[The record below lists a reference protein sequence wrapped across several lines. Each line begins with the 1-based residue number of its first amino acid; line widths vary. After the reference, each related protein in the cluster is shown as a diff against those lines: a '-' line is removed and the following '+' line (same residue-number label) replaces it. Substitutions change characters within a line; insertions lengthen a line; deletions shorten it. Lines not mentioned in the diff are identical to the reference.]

1 MKPELIKLLEL
12 TGNFHRKNELA
23 CSKPCDPAKLFH
35 LARLNRLLYFILIKK
50 NKDFDLGKLCTL
62 DSNNYIQKGNL
73 YLQNLRNSL
82 LYLNKMLGCGNF
94 IAFKTF
100 YYYPRITNDIDIIVD
115 DYKSA
120 SRTFLR
126 DGWRTKQILHSNPHF
141 NREGYLKVGIHEKP
155 GWGTKEFMDRE
166 IIWKNTRSIKFEGID
181 VRLASLEVD
190 MMTIIPHIPF
200 EKCYFDLGE
209 LLYIYK
215 FADQINWSLV
225 KSQANKYQWYHT
237 LLDVVGYI
245 NGFYRGIYQEPCP
258 IESSIS
264 AVRNVD
270 VKLPYEFPFWR
281 AIKAHIEKREFH
293 KLLSSLYGFQIIP
306 YLAGRHERN
315 N

>member
-1 MKPELIKLLEL
+1 MNPELMKLLEL
-12 TGNFHRKNELA
+12 TGDLYKKIEPANNK
-23 CSKPCDPAKLFH
+23 SCDPNKLFH
-35 LARLNRLLYFILIKK
+35 LARLNRLLFYILIEK

-82 LYLNKMLGCGNF
+82 LYLNKTLGCGNF

-115 DYKSA
+115 DSKA
-120 SRTFLR
+120 VSRHFLR
-126 DGWRTKQILHSNPHF
+126 DGWKTKQFLHSNPHF

-155 GWGTKEFMDRE
+155 GWGTKEFMDQE
-166 IIWKNTRSIKFEGID
+166 IIWKNTRWINFEGIN
-181 VRLASLEVD
+181 VRLSSLEVD

-215 FADQINWSLV
+215 FANNINWSLV
-225 KSQANKYQWYHT
+225 KSQAKKYQWYHT

-245 NGFYRGIYQEPCP
+245 NCFYRGIYQKSSP

-264 AVRNVD
+264 VVCNVE

-281 AIKAHIEKREFH
+281 AIRAHIEKREFH
-293 KLLSSLYGFQIIP
+293 KLLSSLCGFQIIP
-306 YLAGRHERN
+306 YLAGRHKRN